1 MSSVLVLSNRNDTV
15 LPGVVCDV
23 IHGFDPRTA
32 DAFSYKYNLTKCV
45 YHESSDTTHQAE
57 ARLPQFSKWSR
68 SKKDL
73 LIGES
78 NPARRDLTVKVY
90 RHEEHL

>member
-1 MSSVLVLSNRNDTV
+1 MSHFLVLSNRNDTV
-15 LPGVVCDV
+15 LHGVVCDV

-32 DAFSYKYNLTKCV
+32 DEFSYKYNLTKCG
-45 YHESSDTTHQAE
+45 YHESYDTTEQAE
-57 ARLPQFSKWSR
+57 ARLRQFSKWSR